1 MGVSGS
7 VCGTVGVG
15 HGFGAGTRLCRLE
28 AAWGAVALL
37 LHRVRHRRLRAHDHG
52 PHARRLWFEKLW
64 FHRKLS
70 PAGRYKQL
78 TPSLLCNCRLRFS
91 VWGVKPSNDV
101 LQLDSGHATT
111 QPHIR
116 H

>member
-15 HGFGAGTRLCRLE
+15 HGFGAATRLCRLE

-52 PHARRLWFEKLW
+52 PHARRLRFEKLW
-64 FHRKLS
+64 FHRKL
-70 PAGRYKQL
+70 PAGRY
-78 TPSLLCNCRLRFS
+78 T
-91 VWGVKPSNDV
+91 VD
-101 LQLDSGHATT
+101 A
-111 QPHIR
+111 
-116 H
+116 